1 MDTINL
7 DEFFIYCIP
16 YNNTD
21 VRIDVSDVETTLKK
35 YSIPEHFFMTVEFV
49 PNIPNNQ
56 GLYKNSHLQVLE
68 QTEIKTKED
77 AKKAFETIQL
87 IFQVAK
93 QKQHEGIVIPFMP
106 SASVKEYATMYN
118 KIRVQANGMIRTLCF
133 STLVENAD
141 ILAHALYSY

>member
-1 MDTINL
+1 METINL

-21 VRIDVSDVETTLKK
+21 VRIDVCDVQTALVRHGN
-35 YSIPEHFFMTVEFV
+35 PEYFCMTVEF
-49 PNIPNNQ
+49 IPDISHKQ

-93 QKQHEGIVIPFMP
+93 QRNHEGIVIPFAP
-106 SASVKEYATMYN
+106 VASVKEYAALYN
-118 KIRVQANGMIRTLCF
+118 KIRVQANGMMRVLCF
-133 STLVENAD
+133 AAPIEYID
-141 ILAHALYSY
+141 ILSHALYQL